1 MKILVIG
8 GGGRE
13 HALTWKI
20 KQSPLVTEVFCAPG
34 NAGTESIARNIA
46 VSATDLD
53 SLLAIAMENQVDLT
67 VVGPEQPLAM
77 GIVDLFQSQG
87 LKIVGPTAKAALIEG
102 SKAFAKDLMKANN
115 VPTADFEVFE
125 DMEAAK
131 AYCRGRGPVVVKA
144 DGLAAGKG
152 VFVCND
158 EAEAIDAVEQIMGA
172 KAFGDSGKQ
181 VVIEERLEG
190 QEVSLLAFTD
200 GHMVLPLEAA
210 QDHKA
215 AFDGDAGP
223 NTGGM
228 GAYSPTPIFTSALK
242 DEVVERIM
250 LPVLRGMQKEGVLY
264 KGILYAGLMLTA
276 DGPKVLEFNCRMG
289 DPETQ
294 PLMMR
299 MKSDIVPPLKACA
312 DGTLEK
318 LTLEWKPDAAVCVVM
333 AAGGYPGSYEKGH
346 TITGIE
352 QVASIPEAQVFHAGT
367 KIDGDHIVTHGGRV
381 LGVTAL
387 GADIEQA
394 INNAYRAVDKIRWE
408 GAHFRRDI
416 GQKAVKTK

>member
-13 HALTWKI
+13 HALVWKI

-34 NAGTESIARNIA
+34 NAGTEGLARNIS

-53 SLLAIAMENQVDLT
+53 SLLAIALENRVDLT
-67 VVGPEQPLAM
+67 VVGPEQPLVM
-77 GIVDLFQSQG
+77 GIVDLFESQG
-87 LKIVGPTAKAALIEG
+87 LKIVGPTAQGALLEG
-102 SKAFAKDLMKANN
+102 SKAFAKDLMKTHNI
-115 VPTADFEVFE
+115 PTADFDVFE
-125 DMEAAK
+125 DKDAAK
-131 AYCRGRGPVVVKA
+131 AYCHGKGALVVKA

-152 VFVCND
+152 VFVCKN
-158 EAEAIDAVEQIMGA
+158 EAEAVDAVEQIMGA
-172 KAFGDSGKQ
+172 KTFGESGNQ
-181 VVIEERLEG
+181 VVIEQCLEG
-190 QEVSLLAFTD
+190 QEISILAFTD
-200 GHMVLPLEAA
+200 GHTVVALEAA

-215 AFDGDAGP
+215 ALDGDAGP

-228 GAYSPTPIFTSALK
+228 GAYSPTPVFTPALK
-242 DEVVERIM
+242 EQVVERIL
-250 LPVLRGMQKEGVLY
+250 LPTLRGLQEQDILY

-299 MKSDIVPPLKACA
+299 MQSDIVPALKACA

-318 LTLEWKPDAAVCVVM
+318 IHLEWKPDAAVCVVM
-333 AAGGYPGSYEKGH
+333 AAGGYPGSYEKGQA
-346 TITGIE
+346 ISGLA
-352 QVASIPEAQVFHAGT
+352 QVASIPEAVVFHAGT
-367 KIDGDHIVTHGGRV
+367 KVEGDHIVTHGGRV
-381 LGVTAL
+381 LGVTAT
-387 GADIEQA
+387 GKDITQA
-394 INNAYRAVDKIRWE
+394 IDTAYRAVDKIRWE

-416 GQKAVKTK
+416 GQKAVKTQ